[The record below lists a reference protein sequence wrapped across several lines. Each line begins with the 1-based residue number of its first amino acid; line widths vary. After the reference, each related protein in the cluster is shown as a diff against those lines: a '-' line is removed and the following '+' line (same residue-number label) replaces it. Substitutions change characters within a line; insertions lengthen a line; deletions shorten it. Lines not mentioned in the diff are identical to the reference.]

1 MTDLRDI
8 PAIRKLAEE
17 RARDI
22 WTANVKYFQAAGWDI
37 TIDPGEAPTGFGL
50 TIEAQIDLLSDL
62 SRPDSRDAVA
72 RLVAAKVGIECGATA
87 PDFARFVCGEHCCDG
102 ERGRMVPCSRPIWSM
117 MGADE
122 TQMVTFA
129 DCPDPDEW
137 GGDERRHVP
146 GISAITDPAEALR
159 LIALAV
165 LSEKA

>member
-1 MTDLRDI
+1 MTQDI
-8 PAIRKLAEE
+8 RQLPAIRALAEE
-17 RARDI
+17 RARSYWSAVQGI
-22 WTANVKYFQAAGWDI
+22 VPTAAPWEQTPDYGKEVQIGAHLAII
-37 TIDPGEAPTGFGL
+37 T
-50 TIEAQIDLLSDL
+50 DL
-62 SRPDSRDAVA
+62 SRPDSRDAIA

-87 PDFARFVCGEHCCDG
+87 PDFARFVCGAHCCDG

-165 LSEKA
+165 LA